1 MFERLFNHPPF
12 QYVIMVSAAIYFSVK
27 FHEHDYKKL
36 KFQVHDYKKLKEE
49 NEKIKKKI
57 DELLKQDYSNK
68 NEKS

>member
-36 KFQVHDYKKLKEE
+36 KFEE
-49 NEKIKKKI
+49 
-57 DELLKQDYSNK
+57 L
-68 NEKS
+68 